1 MSAGWRRVAVNS
13 LLIQLYDA
21 TGARMPPKGQSLDKK
36 SYTRNRNLYK
46 YKMKLNVILYCIRAN
61 YIYMLPYFVSLTKY

>member
-46 YKMKLNVILYCIRAN
+46 YTRIHR
-61 YIYMLPYFVSLTKY
+61 